1 VGHFSLNGGKVAT
14 QRLTLATVVGR
25 SANAI
30 VALIQSW
37 RTNENPA
44 AVDEFCASLR
54 RNGTSL
60 PVIYFC
66 EWVDHWLLGDLIPG
80 PDSVM
85 GRSYDAACFSVEQAL
100 AWAARCGDQ
109 LPEQQWLAARLR
121 EAARVRSGVEPRVI
135 LALREVLGS
144 TVTDDEVK
152 QSLNVI
158 PNWLLSLNAR
168 TSEH

>member
-1 VGHFSLNGGKVAT
+1 
-14 QRLTLATVVGR
+14 
-25 SANAI
+25 
-30 VALIQSW
+30 
-37 RTNENPA
+37 
-44 AVDEFCASLR
+44 
-54 RNGTSL
+54 
-60 PVIYFC
+60 
-66 EWVDHWLLGDLIPG
+66 
-80 PDSVM
+80 M